1 MKVKLNTHDGKTK
14 EVVNIRKEIEECA
27 DGIIDY
33 MTEQII
39 MPRVYDDFG
48 HDLDVHDAERLANI
62 VYSQI
67 KLRM

>member
-33 MTEQII
+33 MTEQMI